1 MEEGEMNLYWRT
13 PPPRSFRLKA
23 ALFILDVGIWIA
35 ERIHGAALSTYMK
48 DADMLYMDDV
58 IDFNSKWR

>member
-1 MEEGEMNLYWRT
+1 MILSWRD
-13 PPPRSFRLKA
+13 PPPRSFRLKV
-23 ALFILDVGIWIA
+23 ALSILGIGIWVA